1 MVYTDIFTLAFTLFQ
16 FTFITVHGS
25 QSGNS
30 NKEQHENV
38 TFKDEVKPIECGK
51 KQSLNEWVN
60 NLPIIKKQD
69 EDVLNKINNVF
80 LQRPKNLSI
89 SNYIE
94 LDNFQH
100 LLAIPMQSICNVGK
114 WFSLT
119 KWLWRCGATDGER
132 YICMDNFYSDIQNNT
147 CLIYSFGIGVDYGFE
162 EEMTRLGCFVH
173 AYDPTDEMPKLKNVK
188 FHKIGLA
195 NFTGEMKLFNN
206 YNASWTNTLPV
217 TTLKDAISSNGDLKK
232 SITYLKVDIESAEIN
247 ALSEWIESGVLDN
260 IGQIGIE
267 LHTGSRFFDEKEIV
281 HVVKTL
287 MSSMSSLQ
295 ELGFRLVSYSPNKCV
310 GKILSSMEV
319 YHSHV
324 DIVLVRSY
332 M

>member
-1 MVYTDIFTLAFTLFQ
+1 MVYTDIFTLAFTLIQ
-16 FTFITVHGS
+16 FTFITVPGS

-69 EDVLNKINNVF
+69 EDVLNTINNVF

-89 SNYIE
+89 SHYIE

-132 YICMDNFYSDIQNNT
+132 YICMDNFYTDIQNNT
-147 CLIYSFGIGVDYGFE
+147 CLVYSFGLGLDYGFE
-162 EEMTRLGCFVH
+162 EEICLLGCFVH
-173 AYDPTDEMPKLKNVK
+173 AYHDTHEMPRSKK
-188 FHKIGLA
+188 FRREI
-195 NFTGEMKLFNN
+195 KLFSNN
-206 YNASWTNTLPV
+206 YNISWTKSSI
-217 TTLKDAISSNGDLKK
+217 TLKDAISSNKDFIKP
-232 SITYLKVDIESAEIN
+232 ITYYKIDIGSAE
-247 ALSEWIESGVLDN
+247 N
-260 IGQIGIE
+260 IAMPE
-267 LHTGSRFFDEKEIV
+267 
-281 HVVKTL
+281 
-287 MSSMSSLQ
+287 
-295 ELGFRLVSYSPNKCV
+295 
-310 GKILSSMEV
+310 
-319 YHSHV
+319 
-324 DIVLVRSY
+324 
-332 M
+332 